1 MTLSLL
7 TFIAGLITLSWS
19 VIGFCLLGRTIGEKV
34 FPEER
39 PIWLGL
45 ICWAYMTL
53 ALLAW
58 ACFYQAAHP
67 VSFLAAGILTLS
79 AAKFIFFY
87 ISYLHWRRAFIY
99 IWDRRIIF
107 AIILGCGAAAGIFM
121 LIVSSLIS

>member
-7 TFIAGLITLSWS
+7 IFIAGLITLSWCF
-19 VIGFCLLGRTIGEKV
+19 IGFCLLGRTIGEKV
-34 FPEER
+34 FTEER
-39 PIWLGL
+39 PIWLVL

-58 ACFYQAAHP
+58 TYFYQAAQP
-67 VSFLAAGILTLS
+67 VSFLAAGILTIS

-87 ISYLHWRRAFIY
+87 ISYSHWRRAFVY

-107 AIILGCGAAAGIFM
+107 VIILGCGTAAGIFM
-121 LIVSSLIS
+121 LIISSLIS